1 MTAFAIEIGEGFHGV
16 GADAAHVNTVLG
28 LREGPVGT
36 AFATALAQP
45 TPGHV
50 PFLAVWAPN
59 VPVQPPT
66 LFVNKATIA
75 SDAHGTLT
83 WGAAQA
89 GVAAGVTE
97 HVADRFDQTELSRL
111 ALIVAVWVNPAAG
124 DAAEVYANNL
134 AATRDALVRGRA
146 AITDDAYGRD
156 AVLTAIAQWRA
167 GGAPYNPYFSPRG
180 VIRVRRRRTA
190 RRSQ

>member
-1 MTAFAIEIGEGFHGV
+1 MRPSTNQPIEIGEGFAGE
-16 GADAAHVNTVLG
+16 GANAAHINTVLG
-28 LREGPVGT
+28 LRNGPVGT

-75 SDAHGTLT
+75 GDLHGTLT

-89 GVAAGVTE
+89 GVAAGVTA
-97 HVADRFDQTELSRL
+97 HVADRFDATMLDQLV
-111 ALIVAVWVNPAAG
+111 LIVAVWVNPEASDADAVFSNNREATSAA
-124 DAAEVYANNL
+124 L
-134 AATRDALVRGRA
+134 QRGRGSAHAESESAVA
-146 AITDDAYGRD
+146 AM
-156 AVLTAIAQWRA
+156 RA
-167 GGAPYNPYFSPRG
+167 GRRPHNPYFLP
-180 VIRVRRRRTA
+180 
-190 RRSQ
+190 Q